1 MDRRSFLSST
11 GALASGLGAGF
22 LITFDARAQAA
33 PQWLP
38 AGTLPIDASRL
49 RTDSQ
54 RVFDLSVASA
64 DPTPSGVMLWTHIAP
79 AAWRANE
86 PLYLQVAQDPGF
98 QALLLEAVIGPEQI
112 TAARDYTV
120 KLDLDGKLA
129 ADRSYHYR
137 FIYAGTV
144 SRPGRCRTAPA
155 PGASVRSLHFGLL
168 TCQDYTNGYYGALAH
183 VAADDSLDFVLHLG
197 DFIYETAGDP
207 RFQSLPFA
215 DRTLVLPSGG
225 SAALGLAD
233 YRHIYRSYRAD
244 PNLQAAQERHT
255 WICVPDDH
263 ETSNDCYWDAARD
276 TLGAPDHPYTT
287 DAAYGN
293 DPALLRQLKLDAQ
306 RAWAEYVPARVA
318 VNEGATHPHDFLRQ
332 YRRFAFGGFLDLFM
346 IDNRSYRSAHACG
359 EADVLQ
365 RYVPLGCTKL
375 NNPQQTLLGAAQRD
389 WLVEGLT
396 GSRATWK
403 LLGNQTYFGRLA
415 LTFAGAQLTPFNV
428 DAWDGFAAERRYIS
442 DALRQAQV
450 RNFVVVTGDLHTYM
464 ASQIKH
470 DYGNLNPF
478 DRSNDLGVEFMTPS
492 VTSSNIGDQL
502 GKNLSPTQRLLL
514 LQGLTE
520 GTVKLNNPHIRMF
533 DSIRHGY
540 STLRFTTDSCEWTA
554 YAVNKDTPTEA
565 GRRCI
570 ARWRKYMALPWMV
583 PMPV

>member
-1 MDRRSFLSST
+1 
-11 GALASGLGAGF
+11 
-22 LITFDARAQAA
+22 
-33 PQWLP
+33 
-38 AGTLPIDASRL
+38 
-49 RTDSQ
+49 
-54 RVFDLSVASA
+54 
-64 DPTPSGVMLWTHIAP
+64 
-79 AAWRANE
+79 
-86 PLYLQVAQDPGF
+86 
-98 QALLLEAVIGPEQI
+98 
-112 TAARDYTV
+112 
-120 KLDLDGKLA
+120 
-129 ADRSYHYR
+129 HYR

-403 LLGNQTYFGRLA
+403 LLDNQTYFGRLA